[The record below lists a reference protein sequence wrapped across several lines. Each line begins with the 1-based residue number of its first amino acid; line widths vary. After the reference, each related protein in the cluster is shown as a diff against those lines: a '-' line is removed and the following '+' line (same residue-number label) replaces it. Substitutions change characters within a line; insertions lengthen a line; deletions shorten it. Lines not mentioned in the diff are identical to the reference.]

1 MIRVICLNPVIDR
14 MYYIDDFC
22 AATKFY
28 EVPPKVYVGG
38 KGINIARV
46 MSLMGEHCVL
56 YGFLGGGNG
65 RLVSEDMKGYDVEFK
80 AFQTSG
86 ETRTT
91 INIIDNKNRKETE
104 ITEPGTEVG
113 EKEEREFLETLEAD
127 VCQGDMVICSG
138 IPMKGMRADI
148 YQKVSGIC
156 EKRGGI
162 CILDATGIYLE
173 KSFPGKYY
181 FSKPNFSEL
190 SELFSITEEENMENI
205 IKSGKRMLDMGVENL
220 LISTGESG
228 GIFLNGKGVFKAV
241 IPKEEVVSTIGS
253 GDASVA
259 GFCIGVKRG
268 YSSEDCVKLAMACGI
283 CNAKFSKVGYVEPD
297 LVEQLFQKVRILHQA

>member
-14 MYYIDDFC
+14 VYYIDDFC

-28 EVPPKVYVGG
+28 EVPPKIYVGG

-46 MSLMGEHCVL
+46 MSLMGEHSVL

-65 RLVSEDMKGYDVEFK
+65 RLVSDDMKRYDVEFK

-91 INIIDNKNRKETE
+91 INIIDNRNRKETE
-104 ITEPGTEVG
+104 ITEPGPEVG
-113 EKEEREFLETLEAD
+113 EYEERQFLDALEGD
-127 VCQGDMVICSG
+127 LREGDMVICSG
-138 IPMKGMRADI
+138 IPMKGMSEDI
-148 YQKVSGIC
+148 YRKVSGIC
-156 EKRGGI
+156 VMHGSK
-162 CILDATGIYLE
+162 CILDATGVYLE
-173 KSFPGKYY
+173 KSFPGRYY

-190 SELFSITEEENMENI
+190 SELFSITEEENVENI
-205 IKSGKRMLDMGVENL
+205 IKSGKRMLEMGVENL

-228 GIFLNGKGVFKAV
+228 GIFLNGKGIFRAV

-268 YSSEDCVKLAMACGI
+268 YSAKDCVRLAMACGI
-283 CNAKFSKVGYVEPD
+283 CNAKFSKVGYVEPEM
-297 LVEQLFQKVRILHQA
+297 VKELFGGVRIMEIS

>member
-14 MYYIDDFC
+14 VYYIDDFC

-28 EVPPKVYVGG
+28 EVPPKIYVGG

-46 MSLMGEHCVL
+46 MSLMGEHSVL

-65 RLVSEDMKGYDVEFK
+65 RLVFDDMKRYDVEFK

-91 INIIDNKNRKETE
+91 INIIDNRNRKETE
-104 ITEPGTEVG
+104 ITEPGPEVG
-113 EKEEREFLETLEAD
+113 EYEEQQFLDALEGDLRE
-127 VCQGDMVICSG
+127 GDMVICSG
-138 IPMKGMRADI
+138 IPMKGMSEDI
-148 YQKVSGIC
+148 YRKVSGIC
-156 EKRGGI
+156 EMHGSK
-162 CILDATGIYLE
+162 CILDATGVYLE
-173 KSFPGKYY
+173 KSFPGRYY

-190 SELFSITEEENMENI
+190 SELFSITEEENVENI
-205 IKSGKRMLDMGVENL
+205 IKSGKRMLEMGVENL

-228 GIFLNGKGVFKAV
+228 GIFLNGKGIFRAV

-268 YSSEDCVKLAMACGI
+268 YSAKDCVKLAMACGI
-283 CNAKFSKVGYVEPD
+283 CNAKFSKVGYVEPEM
-297 LVEQLFQKVRILHQA
+297 VKELFGGVRIMEIS

>member
-14 MYYIDDFC
+14 VYYIDDFC

-28 EVPPKVYVGG
+28 EVPPKIYVGG

-46 MSLMGEHCVL
+46 MSLMGEHSVL

-65 RLVSEDMKGYDVEFK
+65 RLVSDDMKRYDVEFK

-91 INIIDNKNRKETE
+91 INIIDNRNRKETE
-104 ITEPGTEVG
+104 ITEPGPEVG
-113 EKEEREFLETLEAD
+113 EYEERQFLDALEGD
-127 VCQGDMVICSG
+127 LREGDMVICSG
-138 IPMKGMRADI
+138 IPMKGMSEDI
-148 YQKVSGIC
+148 YRKVSGIC
-156 EKRGGI
+156 EMHGSK
-162 CILDATGIYLE
+162 CILDATGVYLE
-173 KSFPGKYY
+173 KSFPGRYY

-190 SELFSITEEENMENI
+190 SELFSITEEENVENI
-205 IKSGKRMLDMGVENL
+205 IKSGKRMLEMGVENL

-228 GIFLNGKGVFKAV
+228 GIFLNGKGIFRAV

-268 YSSEDCVKLAMACGI
+268 YSAKDCVRLAMACGI
-283 CNAKFSKVGYVEPD
+283 CNAKFSKVGYVEPEM
-297 LVEQLFQKVRILHQA
+297 VKELFGGVRIMEIS

>member
-28 EVPPKVYVGG
+28 EVPPKIYVGG

-56 YGFLGGGNG
+56 YGFLGGVNG

-113 EKEEREFLETLEAD
+113 EKEEQEFLETLKAD
-127 VCQGDMVICSG
+127 LRKGDMVICSG
-138 IPMKGMRADI
+138 IPMKGMSQDI
-148 YQKVSGIC
+148 YQKVSRLC
-156 EKRGGI
+156 EQHGSI

-173 KSFPGKYY
+173 RSFPGNYY

-190 SELFSITEEENMENI
+190 SELFSITEEETMENI

-228 GIFLNGKGVFKAV
+228 GIFLNDSGIYKAV

-297 LVEQLFQKVRILHQA
+297 MVKRLFEMVRVEDV

>member
-14 MYYIDDFC
+14 VYYIDDFC

-28 EVPPKVYVGG
+28 EVPPKIYVGG

-46 MSLMGEHCVL
+46 MSLMGEHSVL

-65 RLVSEDMKGYDVEFK
+65 QLVFDDMKRYDVEFK

-91 INIIDNKNRKETE
+91 INIIDNRNRKETE
-104 ITEPGTEVG
+104 ITEPGPEVG
-113 EKEEREFLETLEAD
+113 EYEEQQFLDALEGDLRE
-127 VCQGDMVICSG
+127 GDMVICSG
-138 IPMKGMRADI
+138 IPMKGMSEDI
-148 YQKVSGIC
+148 YRKVSGIC
-156 EKRGGI
+156 EMHGSK
-162 CILDATGIYLE
+162 CILDATGVYLE
-173 KSFPGKYY
+173 KSFPGRYY

-190 SELFSITEEENMENI
+190 SELFSITEEENVENI
-205 IKSGKRMLDMGVENL
+205 IKSGKRMLEMGVENL

-228 GIFLNGKGVFKAV
+228 GIFLNGKGIFRAV

-268 YSSEDCVKLAMACGI
+268 YSAKDCVRLAMACGI
-283 CNAKFSKVGYVEPD
+283 CNAKFSKVGYVEPEM
-297 LVEQLFQKVRILHQA
+297 VKELFGGVRIMEIS

>member
-14 MYYIDDFC
+14 MYYIDDFR

-56 YGFLGGGNG
+56 YGFIGGGNG
-65 RLVSEDMKGYDVEFK
+65 RLVSEDMKRYDVEFK

-91 INIIDNKNRKETE
+91 INIIDNRNRKETE
-104 ITEPGTEVG
+104 ITEPGPEVG
-113 EKEEREFLETLEAD
+113 ENEERQFLNALEGD
-127 VCQGDMVICSG
+127 LSGGDMVICSG
-138 IPMKGMRADI
+138 IPMKGMSEDI
-148 YQKVSGIC
+148 YRKVSGIC
-156 EKRGGI
+156 EMHGSK
-162 CILDATGIYLE
+162 CILDATGVYLE
-173 KSFPGKYY
+173 KSFPGRYY

-190 SELFSITEEENMENI
+190 SELFSITQEENAKNI
-205 IKSGKRMLDMGVENL
+205 IKSGKRMLELGVENL

-228 GIFLNGKGVFKAV
+228 GIFLNEKGIFQAV

-268 YSSEDCVKLAMACGI
+268 YSAEDCVRLAMACGI
-283 CNAKFSKVGYVEPD
+283 CNAKFSKVGYVEPEMVKELFGGVKIR
-297 LVEQLFQKVRILHQA
+297 LV

>member
-14 MYYIDDFC
+14 VYYIDDFC

-28 EVPPKVYVGG
+28 EVPPKIYVGG

-46 MSLMGEHCVL
+46 MSLMGEHSVL

-65 RLVSEDMKGYDVEFK
+65 RLVFDDMKRYDVEFK

-91 INIIDNKNRKETE
+91 INIIDNRNRKETE
-104 ITEPGTEVG
+104 ITEPGPEVG
-113 EKEEREFLETLEAD
+113 EYEEQQFLDALEGDLRE
-127 VCQGDMVICSG
+127 GDMVICSG
-138 IPMKGMRADI
+138 IPMKGMSEDI
-148 YQKVSGIC
+148 YRKVSGIC
-156 EKRGGI
+156 EMHGSK
-162 CILDATGIYLE
+162 CILDATGVYLE
-173 KSFPGKYY
+173 KSFPGRYY

-190 SELFSITEEENMENI
+190 SELFSITEEENVENI
-205 IKSGKRMLDMGVENL
+205 IKSGKRMLEMGVENL

-228 GIFLNGKGVFKAV
+228 GIFLNEKGIFRAV

-268 YSSEDCVKLAMACGI
+268 YSAKDCVRLAMACGI
-283 CNAKFSKVGYVEPD
+283 CNAKFSKVGYVEPEM
-297 LVEQLFQKVRILHQA
+297 VKELFGGVRIMEIS

>member
-14 MYYIDDFC
+14 VYYIDDFC

-28 EVPPKVYVGG
+28 EVPPKIYVGG

-46 MSLMGEHCVL
+46 MSLMGEHSVL

-65 RLVSEDMKGYDVEFK
+65 RLVFDDMKRYDVEFK

-91 INIIDNKNRKETE
+91 INIIDNRNRKETE
-104 ITEPGTEVG
+104 ITEPGPKVG
-113 EKEEREFLETLEAD
+113 EYEEQQFLDALEGDLRE
-127 VCQGDMVICSG
+127 GDMVICSG
-138 IPMKGMRADI
+138 IPMKGMSEDI
-148 YQKVSGIC
+148 YRKVSRIC
-156 EKRGGI
+156 EMHGSK
-162 CILDATGIYLE
+162 CILDATGVYLE
-173 KSFPGKYY
+173 KSFPGRYY

-190 SELFSITEEENMENI
+190 SELFSITEEENVENI
-205 IKSGKRMLDMGVENL
+205 IKSGKRMLEMGVENL

-228 GIFLNGKGVFKAV
+228 GIFLNGKGIFRAV

-268 YSSEDCVKLAMACGI
+268 YSAKDCVRLAMACGI
-283 CNAKFSKVGYVEPD
+283 CNAKFSKVGYVEPEM
-297 LVEQLFQKVRILHQA
+297 VKELFGGVRIMEIS